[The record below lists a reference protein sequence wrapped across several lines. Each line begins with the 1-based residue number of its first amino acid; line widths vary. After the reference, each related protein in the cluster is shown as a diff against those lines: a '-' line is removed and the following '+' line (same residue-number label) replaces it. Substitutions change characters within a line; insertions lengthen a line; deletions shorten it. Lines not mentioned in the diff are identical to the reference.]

1 MLTLIPHL
9 RKEDLMRR
17 IVTIIAAA
25 GIGVAAAG
33 IALPILINKW
43 KTRGK
48 SETKSSDANQ
58 DVPMDSPGNGST
70 EDGGEGTGNLPAPTQ
85 LEENRPKVDVL
96 CSSSTT
102 EFKGHVY
109 GCALANLTAEPIQV
123 VVAPIVTKHE
133 SVTFTIPAR
142 RTYSFY
148 SDTETFKLSVG
159 DTFKCRVT
167 KVVDKEY
174 QYSGV
179 EA

>member
-1 MLTLIPHL
+1 M
-9 RKEDLMRR
+9 KK
-17 IVTIIAAA
+17 IVIIIAAA
-25 GIGVAAAG
+25 GTGVAAAG

-58 DVPMDSPGNGST
+58 DIPTDNPDNGST
-70 EDGGEGTGNLPAPTQ
+70 ETGDSGDGTGNLPTPTPP
-85 LEENRPKVDVL
+85 EENKPKVDVL

-109 GCALANLTAEPIQV
+109 GCALANLTADPIQV
-123 VVAPIVTKHE
+123 VVAPIVTKHD

-159 DTFKCRVT
+159 DKFKCRVT

-174 QYSGV
+174 QYSGA